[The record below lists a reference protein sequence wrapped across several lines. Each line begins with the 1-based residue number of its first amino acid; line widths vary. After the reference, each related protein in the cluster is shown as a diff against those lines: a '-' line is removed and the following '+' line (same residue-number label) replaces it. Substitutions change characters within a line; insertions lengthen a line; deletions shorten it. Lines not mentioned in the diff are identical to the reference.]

1 MIVWVVE
8 ANMVMLKTVGSYFT
22 SNFTHTPIHANIQM
36 LSEISQD
43 KYSELVN
50 SSKFLQSK
58 RGGINEME

>member
-8 ANMVMLKTVGSYFT
+8 ANMVMLKTVSSYFT
-22 SNFTHTPIHANIQM
+22 SNLTHTIHVNIQM

-43 KYSELVN
+43 NYSELVN

>member
-8 ANMVMLKTVGSYFT
+8 ATMVMLKTVSSYFT
-22 SNFTHTPIHANIQM
+22 SNLTHTIHVNIQM

-43 KYSELVN
+43 NYSELVN